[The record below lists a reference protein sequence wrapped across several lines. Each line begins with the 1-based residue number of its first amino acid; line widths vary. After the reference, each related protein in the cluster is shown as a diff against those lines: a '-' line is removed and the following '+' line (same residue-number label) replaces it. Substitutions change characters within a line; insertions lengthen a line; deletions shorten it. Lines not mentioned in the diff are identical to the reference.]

1 MSEELIQ
8 SENTVEVAEPQQEQV
23 QVQSEN
29 TSEVAEPKPVQ
40 DAETNAHYAE
50 QRRKQEL
57 DQYRSQA
64 ETYQQQLDRAARLA
78 GYQSH
83 DELIT
88 ALDQLEKEQE
98 RQQYIERGVDPD
110 AIDEILSKKLEEHP
124 DVQWAKEQK
133 AKLEEEQ
140 RLANEWTE
148 LTQEFPNLE
157 IKDIPDEVWIMNKQG
172 KPLLDAYLRYD
183 YKNLGQRKEQEAI
196 QKLQQNQATSTGSLG
211 GGDVQHNTSI
221 KSMPKSDFESL
232 ISKVKSGEVRSL

>member
-8 SENTVEVAEPQQEQV
+8 SENTVEVAEPQEQV

-29 TSEVAEPKPVQ
+29 NSEVAEPKPVQ
-40 DAETNAHYAE
+40 DAETNAHFAE

-64 ETYQQQLDRAARLA
+64 ETYQQQLDRVARLA

-83 DELIT
+83 EDLQQELDRIE
-88 ALDQLEKEQE
+88 QEQE

-110 AIDEILSKKLEEHP
+110 ALDEILSKKLEEHP

-133 AKLEEEQ
+133 AKLEQEQ
-140 RLANEWTE
+140 KLASEWTE
-148 LTQEFPNLE
+148 LKEVFPNLE
-157 IKDIPDEVWIMNKQG
+157 IKDIPDEVWVMNQQG
-172 KPLLDAYLRYD
+172 KPLLDAYFRYD
-183 YKNLGQRKEQEAI
+183 YKNLDQRKEQEAI

-221 KSMPKSDFESL
+221 KNMPKSDFESL
-232 ISKVKSGEVRSL
+232 LRKVKNGEVRSL